1 MAQAPEIKVERQ
13 SGGWVWAAVLPGAHD
28 GVPIVLGQS
37 TEAFATEEAALLN
50 AETALPGLWAEYSK
64 AMDKSRA

>member
-1 MAQAPEIKVERQ
+1 MAQAPEIKIERQ

-37 TEAFATEEAALLN
+37 AEAFGTEEAALLD
-50 AETALPGLWAEYSK
+50 AEAALPALWTEYSK
-64 AMDKSRA
+64 TMDKNRA